1 MSSHPAVRF
10 NEPPVTDYN
19 AMDLDESSVSRV
31 SLDDLYLGPD
41 DDIDYD
47 SVSSGPLDVLA
58 EIPGTFINSLGSSPP
73 AQPDQPALPIDPDL
87 YLGPEDDLIDVDELP
102 DSADADPDAPAPPE
116 VSMSYETSTELHAEQ
131 PELTNEDLYSMVR
144 EFRPFGSFEHT
155 GLKSIKDRLGDY
167 TRRNGDLPD
176 PSIPQLLEA
185 ERPFRMAWAETSDKL
200 KRADADLQRLQRAER
215 MSVEMLKV
223 VDSLIDRLE
232 EQIQM

>member
-41 DDIDYD
+41 DDIEYD

-58 EIPGTFINSLGSSPP
+58 EIP
-73 AQPDQPALPIDPDL
+73 ALPIDPDL
-87 YLGPEDDLIDVDELP
+87 YLGPEDDPI
-102 DSADADPDAPAPPE
+102 DAPSE
-116 VSMSYETSTELHAEQ
+116 VSMSSDETSTKLHAER
-131 PELTNEDLYSMVR
+131 PELTNEDLYSMVQ

-155 GLKSIKDRLGDY
+155 GY
-167 TRRNGDLPD
+167 LPD

-185 ERPFRMAWAETSDKL
+185 ERPFRTAWAETSDKL

-223 VDSLIDRLE
+223 VDSLINRLE

>member
-41 DDIDYD
+41 DDIEYD

-58 EIPGTFINSLGSSPP
+58 EI
-73 AQPDQPALPIDPDL
+73 PALPIDPDL

-102 DSADADPDAPAPPE
+102 DSADGETDAPAPPE
-116 VSMSYETSTELHAEQ
+116 VSMSSDGTSTELHVER
-131 PELTNEDLYSMVR
+131 PELTNEDLCRWSGS
-144 EFRPFGSFEHT
+144 PAIGSFEHT

-167 TRRNGDLPD
+167 TRRNGNFPD
-176 PSIPQLLEA
+176 PSIPQ
-185 ERPFRMAWAETSDKL
+185 T
-200 KRADADLQRLQRAER
+200 
-215 MSVEMLKV
+215 
-223 VDSLIDRLE
+223 
-232 EQIQM
+232 

>member
-58 EIPGTFINSLGSSPP
+58 EIP
-73 AQPDQPALPIDPDL
+73 ALPIDPDL

-116 VSMSYETSTELHAEQ
+116 VSMSYETSTKLHAEQ
-131 PELTNEDLYSMVR
+131 SELTNEDLYSMVR
-144 EFRPFGSFEHT
+144 EFRPFRSFEHT

-185 ERPFRMAWAETSDKL
+185 KRPFRMAWAETSDKL

>member
-19 AMDLDESSVSRV
+19 AMDLDESSVSQV

-41 DDIDYD
+41 DDIEYD

-58 EIPGTFINSLGSSPP
+58 EIP
-73 AQPDQPALPIDPDL
+73 ALPIDPDL
-87 YLGPEDDLIDVDELP
+87 YLGPEDDHIDVDELP
-102 DSADADPDAPAPPE
+102 DSADAEPDAPAPPE
-116 VSMSYETSTELHAEQ
+116 VSMSSDETSTELHAEQ

-144 EFRPFGSFEHT
+144 EFWPFGSFEHT

-185 ERPFRMAWAETSDKL
+185 ERPFRTAWAETSDKL

>member
-1 MSSHPAVRF
+1 MPYLF
-10 NEPPVTDYN
+10 TGYP
-19 AMDLDESSVSRV
+19 
-31 SLDDLYLGPD
+31 LDDLYLGLD
-41 DDIDYD
+41 DDIEYD

-102 DSADADPDAPAPPE
+102 DSADAENDAPAPPE
-116 VSMSYETSTELHAEQ
+116 VSMSSDETSTKLHAER
-131 PELTNEDLYSMVR
+131 PELTNKICIRMVQD
-144 EFRPFGSFEHT
+144 FRPF
-155 GLKSIKDRLGDY
+155 
-167 TRRNGDLPD
+167 RNLPD

-185 ERPFRMAWAETSDKL
+185 ERPFQTAWAETSDKL
-200 KRADADLQRLQRAER
+200 KKADADLQRLQRAEW

-223 VDSLIDRLE
+223 VDSLIQRFE